1 MSCLFVMMRQ
11 EMIMTN
17 RSPFYNGHLHI
28 YKMIESKGMQY
39 WQNVR
44 DSNIVLDDA
53 HMMESCR
60 ND

>member
-1 MSCLFVMMRQ
+1 
-11 EMIMTN
+11 MIMTN

-28 YKMIESKGMQY
+28 YKMIENKGMHY

-44 DSNIVLDDA
+44 DNNIVLDDA
-53 HMMESCR
+53 HMMESCK